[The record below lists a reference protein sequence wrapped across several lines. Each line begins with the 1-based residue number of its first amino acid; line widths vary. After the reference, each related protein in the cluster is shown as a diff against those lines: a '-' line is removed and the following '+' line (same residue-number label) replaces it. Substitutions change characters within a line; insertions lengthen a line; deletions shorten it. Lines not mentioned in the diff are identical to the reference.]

1 MQEGDGMIRFLG
13 LDVGT
18 KTIGVAVSDP
28 LGFTAQPVTTIRRSS
43 VDADLKE
50 LRGLV
55 EVYNA
60 TLLVV
65 GYPRNMNGTVG
76 DQARYVERF
85 VEMVREAIALPVE
98 YVDERLTTKMAQRA
112 MIDGKVKAEKRKQII
127 DQQAA
132 AIILQGYLD
141 RQARLKSQKSTD
153 EPIT

>member
-1 MQEGDGMIRFLG
+1 MERYIG

-18 KTIGVAVSDP
+18 KTIGIAVSDP
-28 LGFTAQPVTTIRRSS
+28 LGILASGVTTIRRSS
-43 VDADLKE
+43 MVADLDE
-50 LRGLV
+50 LKRLI
-55 EVYNA
+55 ELYNA

-85 VEMVREAIALPVE
+85 VESVREVISLPVE
-98 YVDERLTTKMAQRA
+98 FVDERLTTKMARQA

-132 AIILQGYLD
+132 ILILQGYLD
-141 RQARLKSQKSTD
+141 REARLKRQQED
-153 EPIT
+153 N

>member
-1 MQEGDGMIRFLG
+1 MEDRKLG

-28 LGFTAQPVTTIRRSS
+28 LGWTAQPVTTIRRSS
-43 VDADLKE
+43 MAADLEE
-50 LRGLV
+50 LRDLV
-55 EVYNA
+55 QLYNA

-85 VEMVREAIALPVE
+85 VEAVRAALALPVE
-98 YVDERLTTKMAQRA
+98 LVDERLTTKMANQA
-112 MIDGKVKAEKRKQII
+112 MLAGKVKAEKRKQII

-132 AIILQGYLD
+132 VLILQGYLD
-141 RQARLKSQKSTD
+141 RVARLKSQQD
-153 EPIT
+153 EQ